1 MLAKLAI
8 GVCLAAVTASP
19 ALAQTLSPEQR
30 GWYRAR
36 MGVGGALTPSS
47 TVRTDPLAEAVVEW
61 SRLSGNEAASFEQI
75 SAFLMAHPGWPGQDD
90 MRRTAERAIRADSYS
105 PGQVATFFRRFPPL
119 TAIGHARNADALAAT
134 GDRAGAAQAA
144 RAAWAAGVL
153 PTVDEARLIAAH
165 SSAFTPS
172 DYDARM
178 ETLLWARRPADAARV
193 VGLTSSARR
202 PFYEAR
208 IAMLANAPDAAQ
220 RSGAL
225 LASGRSDAGF
235 VADRARWLL
244 ATNQFAAARGWLAQP
259 RTLTSRPTNVE
270 TWYEVLLLHARAAA
284 KDGQNMT
291 AYDIARQIDD
301 AYAPGVA
308 VRDRPIGERDDYTS
322 LAWLAGQTALEKLG
336 RPIDAIAMFERYA
349 TAARSPQTQ
358 SKGYY
363 WAGRAAQ
370 AAGRK
375 PDADRY
381 YALAAAHYDQF
392 YGQLA
397 SERLGRPIVVPQV
410 PPPAVAPTLRDAWMN
425 QEPVRA
431 AVMLGELGARQQ
443 QTRFVRAIAQ
453 DARTTADHVFA
464 AELAIRMQ
472 RPDLSVMIGR
482 SARLNGLDMPQTAF
496 PRMPVPAG
504 YQANT
509 TIIHA
514 ITRQESQ
521 FDREAVSRAG
531 ARGLMQLM
539 PGTARE
545 TSARIG
551 VSYRLDGLTTDPSY
565 NVSLGATYIQR
576 MLDYYGGS
584 YVLAVAAYNAGPGNV
599 NKWLAANGDPRTGSV
614 DVLDWIEA
622 IPLSETRGYV
632 QRVLENAVVY
642 DQMQPTS
649 TSRPIAP
656 LSLYLG
662 KPGRPG

>member
-1 MLAKLAI
+1 MLARLAI
-8 GVCLAAVTASP
+8 GVALAAATASP

-36 MGVGGALTPSS
+36 LGVGGALSPSS

-61 SRLSGNEAASFEQI
+61 SRLSGNDSASFEQI
-75 SAFLMAHPGWPGQDD
+75 AAFLMAHPGWPGQDE

-105 PGQVATFFRRFPPL
+105 PIRVAGFFRRFPPL

-134 GDRAGAAQAA
+134 GDRTGAAQAA

-165 SSAFTPS
+165 SSAFTPL
-172 DYDARM
+172 DYDARV

-193 VGLTSSARR
+193 VSLTSSTRR
-202 PFYEAR
+202 PLFEAR
-208 IAMLANAPDAAQ
+208 IAMLANAPDAAA
-220 RSGAL
+220 RSSAMLGT
-225 LASGRSDAGF
+225 GRGDAGF
-235 VADRARWLL
+235 IADRARWLL
-244 ATNQFAAARGWLAQP
+244 AGNQFPAARAWLAQP
-259 RTLTSRPTNVE
+259 RTLTSRPANVE
-270 TWYEVLLLHARAAA
+270 TWYEALLLHARAAA
-284 KDGQNMT
+284 RDGQNMT
-291 AYDIARQIDD
+291 AFDIARQIDD

-308 VRDRPIGERDDYTS
+308 VRDRPLGERDDYTS

-336 RPIDAIAMFERYA
+336 RPGDAIAMFERYA
-349 TAARSPQTQ
+349 LAARSPQTQ

-370 AAGRK
+370 AAGRGS
-375 PDADRY
+375 DATRY
-381 YALAAAHYDQF
+381 YTLAAAHYDQF
-392 YGQLA
+392 YGQLS
-397 SERLGRPIVVPQV
+397 SERLGRPITVPQV
-410 PPPAVAPTLRDAWMN
+410 PPPVVAPALRDSWMN

-431 AVMLGELGARQQ
+431 AVLLGELGARQQ

-453 DARTTADHVFA
+453 DAKTEADHVFA
-464 AELAIRMQ
+464 AELAIRMG
-472 RPDLSVMIGR
+472 RPDLGVMIGR
-482 SARLNGLDMPQTAF
+482 SARLNGFDMPQTGF
-496 PRMPVPAG
+496 PRMTVPVA
-504 YQANT
+504 YQSNW

-521 FDREAVSRAG
+521 FDREAMSHAG

-551 VSYRLDGLTTDPSY
+551 VGYRLDGLTSDPDY

-599 NKWLAANGDPRTGSV
+599 NKWLRANGDPRTGSV

-622 IPLSETRGYV
+622 IPLTETRGYV

-642 DQMQPTS
+642 DQMRPTT
-649 TSRPIAP
+649 TSRPRAP
-656 LSLYLG
+656 LSYYLG